1 METKSTHLLFLVLH
15 LLLAGVDDLVV
26 VGGVLVTHLEGLG
39 RAEISPLPF
48 STSLLKMASKFIE
61 VLWNREGRSR
71 PSCRTGRRRRGRRC
85 KCRSFHSKDMPGPP
99 GCHRPAQTA
108 GPDENIA
115 EFIPGITQPPLR
127 GFSLFPSAFVPSC
140 CCCVLRLLRA
150 RRSLN

>member
-61 VLWNREGRSR
+61 VYGTERDALGRVVELDGVEGDGDASVGLSTQKTC
-71 PSCRTGRRRRGRRC
+71 PALQAATALP
-85 KCRSFHSKDMPGPP
+85 KQ
-99 GCHRPAQTA
+99 PAQTK
-108 GPDENIA
+108 
-115 EFIPGITQPPLR
+115 T
-127 GFSLFPSAFVPSC
+127 
-140 CCCVLRLLRA
+140 
-150 RRSLN
+150 